1 MPRKSS
7 NKQKKMRGSSRRE
20 RIKPQIATEP
30 VAPEPDAGLDSIA
43 RAEWTRVTSAMT
55 ENGLITAL
63 DSAVL
68 AAYCTNFSRWRRA
81 ETAVQR
87 DGEIL
92 FSKVRDT
99 HRRVIAEKPVKN
111 PMLSVSES
119 AQRLMSRFADQLGLS
134 PSGRSKLGFE
144 HGDPAEDEN
153 SLSAIYGDE
162 VAQIAVKH

>member
-1 MPRKSS
+1 V
-7 NKQKKMRGSSRRE
+7 
-20 RIKPQIATEP
+20 KPTVSAEP
-30 VAPEPDAGLDSIA
+30 VAPEPDAGLDAIA
-43 RAEWTRVTSAMT
+43 RSEWQRVTSAMS

-63 DSAVL
+63 DSACL
-68 AAYCTNFSRWRRA
+68 SAYATNFSRWRRA

-92 FSKVRDT
+92 FTKIRNT
-99 HRRVIAEKPVKN
+99 HGRVIAEKPIKN

-144 HGDPAEDEN
+144 HEDPAENGKSELYDEFAEFDN
-153 SLSAIYGDE
+153 
-162 VAQIAVKH
+162 K